1 MKTVEEIANIWKK
14 KAAQAIYPGYDSKLA
29 KFTGKRTIKNY
40 KESTSFKTGNL
51 LRQFVVQNSNPAI
64 NKIKL
69 KNGESYEIAF
79 VIAPRGAFY
88 GRFVHNGTVKM
99 GARPFMQIARDTPEV
114 KNAVKEFMDGLPVEV
129 LKEQTKDLKK
139 LLSALI

>member
-1 MKTVEEIANIWKK
+1 MRTVEQIANIWKK
-14 KAAQAIYPGYDSKLA
+14 KAAESIFPGYDSSLV

-40 KESTSFKTGNL
+40 KQSTAFKTGNL
-51 LRQFVVQNSNPAI
+51 LRQFVAQNANPAI

-88 GRFVHNGTVKM
+88 GKFVHNGTVKM
-99 GARPFMQIARDTPEV
+99 GARPYMQIARDTTEV
-114 KNAVKEFMDGLPVEV
+114 KTAVKEFMDGIPVEV
-129 LKEQTKDLKK
+129 LKEQTQELKK
-139 LLSALI
+139 ILSALI